1 MLYATF
7 QCEIVIQFQDFKYST
22 ESAGPRDPQEED
34 DMVCAC
40 WVCCVDVLVFGLRSA
55 VGVLGCGERE
65 KGACTMCKRGG
76 ANEGAPE
83 ENITR
88 NFRVTYPRTL

>member
-40 WVCCVDVLVFGLRSA
+40 WVCCVVCLVFGLRSA
-55 VGVLGCGERE
+55 VGVLGCGSCLLYTSPSPRD
-65 KGACTMCKRGG
+65 KRQSRMPSS
-76 ANEGAPE
+76 A
-83 ENITR
+83 
-88 NFRVTYPRTL
+88 